1 MNEDRFGFSLM
12 RTELAMYE
20 PIKSTDEGDQWRE
33 KKDIESASSLQ
44 ISSHHRPYLPSD
56 KERLVSLDVF
66 RGLTVAVSFS
76 LTLFSSLTPF
86 SSNSSNLLRILQFQS
101 LTYVHKQLMILVDDV
116 GGIFPAINHS
126 PWDGVTL
133 ADFVMPFFLFIVGVS
148 LAFAYKVNLSCK
160 YAATRKALLRSFKL
174 LSLGLFLQGGFIH
187 GLNNLTY
194 GIDIEKIRVMGIL
207 QRIAIA
213 YLVAA
218 LCEIW
223 FKGNHNVTSEL
234 SMIKKYKFHWVVAF
248 VITTTYLFMLYGLYV
263 PDWEYQISTQDQGST
278 TFLVKCGVRGNTGP
292 GCNAVGMLDRMLLG
306 IHHLYRKPV
315 YARTKQCSIYSPHNG
330 PLPPGAP
337 SWCQAPFDPEGVLS
351 SLMATV
357 TCLVGLH
364 YGHIIIH
371 FKDHKRRLNQWILRS
386 FCLVMLGL
394 ALDLFG
400 MHLNK
405 PLYTL
410 SYVCVTAGASG
421 FLFSTIYLMVDV
433 YGYKRASLVLQWMGI
448 HALPIYV
455 LVACNLVFLII
466 HGFYWKKPTNNL
478 LHLIGIGK

>member
-1 MNEDRFGFSLM
+1 TQQFDEEDRFGFSLM

-20 PIKSTDEGDQWRE
+20 PIKSTDDGDQWRE

-44 ISSHHRPYLPSD
+44 ISSHHHPYFPSD

-66 RGLTVAVSFS
+66 RGLTVA
-76 LTLFSSLTPF
+76 
-86 SSNSSNLLRILQFQS
+86 
-101 LTYVHKQLMILVDDV
+101 LMILVDDV

-126 PWDGVTL
+126 TWDGVTL

-148 LAFAYKVNLSCK
+148 LAFAYKNLSCK

-187 GLNNLTY
+187 GLNSLTY

-337 SWCQAPFDPEGVLS
+337 SWCQAPFDPEGLLRFLAS
-351 SLMATV
+351 PLHSLMATV

-386 FCLVMLGL
+386 FCLLMLGL

-455 LVACNLVFLII
+455 LIACNLVFLII
-466 HGFYWKKPTNNL
+466 HGFYWKKPINNL

>member
-1 MNEDRFGFSLM
+1 M

-20 PIKSTDEGDQWRE
+20 PIKSTDDGDQWRE

-44 ISSHHRPYLPSD
+44 ISSHHRPYLSSD

-66 RGLTVAVSFS
+66 RGLTVA
-76 LTLFSSLTPF
+76 
-86 SSNSSNLLRILQFQS
+86 
-101 LTYVHKQLMILVDDV
+101 LMILVDDV
-116 GGIFPAINHS
+116 GGMLPAINHS

-133 ADFVMPFFLFIVGVS
+133 ADLVMPFFLFIVGVS
-148 LAFAYKVNLSCK
+148 LAFAYKNLSCK

-234 SMIKKYKFHWVVAF
+234 SMIKKYKFHWNVK
-248 VITTTYLFMLYGLYV
+248 
-263 PDWEYQISTQDQGST
+263 
-278 TFLVKCGVRGNTGP
+278 VKCGVRGNTGP

-337 SWCQAPFDPEGVLS
+337 SWCQAPFDPEGLLS

-386 FCLVMLGL
+386 FCLLMLGL

-455 LVACNLVFLII
+455 LIACNLVFLII
-466 HGFYWKKPTNNL
+466 HGFYWKKPINNL